1 MSSTTPALGFIGL
14 GIMGSRMVNRL
25 LEAGCRVTIWN
36 RTPAKLEPAIA
47 NGAVAV
53 DSPAELTRQSDLVHL
68 CVLDTGAVDE
78 VVFGPDGVA
87 EGASPHKLLID
98 HSTILPSATRDFSE
112 QLRRTTGMGW
122 IDAPMTGGPPAA
134 ANGTLVMF
142 AGGEEE
148 DVERIRPVIDHL
160 ARRFVRMG
168 PIGAGQATKMVNQVG
183 SINMVCVLAEMIRLA
198 ERNGVDATRLPEV
211 LEGGFADSRVLQVH
225 GKRMASRDPEVFF
238 HMTSGLKDFRLV
250 DQTARDSGARMLHT
264 CLTTELIQSAIAK
277 GYGARDVIAL
287 VELYD

>member
-1 MSSTTPALGFIGL
+1 MTAATPALGFIGL
-14 GIMGSRMVNRL
+14 GIMGGRMVSRL
-25 LEAGCRVTIWN
+25 LDAGYRVTVWN

-47 NGAVAV
+47 KGAVPV
-53 DSPAELTRQSDLVHL
+53 DSPAELTRHSELVHL

-78 VVFGPDGVA
+78 VVFGEGGVA
-87 EGASPHKLLID
+87 EGAAAGKLLID
-98 HSTILPSATRDFSE
+98 HSTILPSATRDFGA

-122 IDAPMTGGPPAA
+122 IDAPMTGGPPGA

-142 AGGEEE
+142 GGGEEE
-148 DVERIRPVIDHL
+148 EIERVRPVIEHL

-183 SINMVCVLAEMIRLA
+183 SINTVCVLAEMIRLA

-225 GKRMASRDPEVFF
+225 GRRMASRDPEVFF

-264 CLTTELIQSAIAK
+264 GLTTELIQSAIAR
-277 GYGARDVIAL
+277 GYGERDVIAL
-287 VELYD
+287 VDLYD